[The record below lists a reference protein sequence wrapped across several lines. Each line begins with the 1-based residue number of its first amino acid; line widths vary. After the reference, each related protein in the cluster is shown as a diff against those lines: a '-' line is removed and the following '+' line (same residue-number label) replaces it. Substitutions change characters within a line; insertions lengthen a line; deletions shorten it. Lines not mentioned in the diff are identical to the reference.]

1 VEKPAPEPEPV
12 LLPTDRAGIKLSDD
26 ELITAVVPFLKV
38 PAHLVQATIDHANT
52 LHERHNKEGVQAYA
66 KLAGKDWTFY
76 VKNLKNTIG
85 RPPEAQNG
93 PSNPNKLS
101 SVADDLGSIPGETAN
116 GGVHID
122 LGPHK
127 MVSRSHA
134 EIFFDSDSELWN
146 IMVHGRN
153 GIRIDDKLL
162 TRGHRHALVSGE
174 VIEVAGVEMMFVLP
188 EQDGSLQVADKILL
202 RANLIRTD
210 PEKAAKLE
218 AADPASSTLPASQV
232 PAHGQ
237 NGLSGPQPIAPAPPD
252 YRRPGT
258 PVSNRLKPPYS
269 TGKSPGFAGG
279 TMVMNSGEDIDL
291 SLEENQHI
299 KPSFSYA
306 QLISQAILSTPEEKL
321 TLNGIY
327 NYITTKYAYYR
338 SQGGGG
344 WQVSCS
350 VARRKLLC
358 SILTLEQNSIRH
370 NLSLNKAFEKVA
382 RTTDEPGKGMKWRIL
397 DDHRDEM
404 AKNCRRGGRGGHRGS
419 PGGSPGGVN
428 LIARGSR
435 DSINPSSTQRAKR
448 SPHSG
453 GSPPVSSYAS
463 NVPQFTPDRGGR
475 LSGSTQ
481 DQNLG
486 DGSPLP
492 RHRRNHGNAFG
503 LSDNAPGSP
512 PVLSSSFLQEEGNSF
527 VTPAPH
533 RVHPRLAPPSTA
545 QRPSQHMPTSSP
557 APFWKYAD
565 IGNTPVKG
573 AAFDLSPVKGT
584 GTSVDVAPSS
594 SPAPARRSSAASPT
608 RNGTSGKQEAPLEDL
623 EDENEGFD
631 LTR

>member
-1 VEKPAPEPEPV
+1 VEKAAPEPEPV
-12 LLPTDRAGIKLSDD
+12 LLPTDRAGLKLSDD

-38 PAHLVQATIDHANT
+38 PPHLVQATIDHANT

-93 PSNPNKLS
+93 PPAQAS
-101 SVADDLGSIPGETAN
+101 SANTDDLGGIESAN

-122 LGPHK
+122 LGPNK

-134 EIFFDSDSELWN
+134 EIFFDSDSELWH

-153 GIRIDDKLL
+153 GIRIDEKHL

-188 EQDGSLQVADKILL
+188 EQDGSLQVADKLLL

-218 AADPASSTLPASQV
+218 AGDTASSTLPASQV

-237 NGLSGPQPIAPAPPD
+237 NGLLGPQPIAPAPPD

-344 WQVSCS
+344 WQVNY
-350 VARRKLLC
+350 L
-358 SILTLEQNSIRH
+358 
-370 NLSLNKAFEKVA
+370 
-382 RTTDEPGKGMKWRIL
+382 
-397 DDHRDEM
+397 
-404 AKNCRRGGRGGHRGS
+404 
-419 PGGSPGGVN
+419 
-428 LIARGSR
+428 
-435 DSINPSSTQRAKR
+435 
-448 SPHSG
+448 
-453 GSPPVSSYAS
+453 
-463 NVPQFTPDRGGR
+463 
-475 LSGSTQ
+475 
-481 DQNLG
+481 
-486 DGSPLP
+486 
-492 RHRRNHGNAFG
+492 
-503 LSDNAPGSP
+503 
-512 PVLSSSFLQEEGNSF
+512 
-527 VTPAPH
+527 
-533 RVHPRLAPPSTA
+533 
-545 QRPSQHMPTSSP
+545 
-557 APFWKYAD
+557 
-565 IGNTPVKG
+565 
-573 AAFDLSPVKGT
+573 
-584 GTSVDVAPSS
+584 
-594 SPAPARRSSAASPT
+594 PT
-608 RNGTSGKQEAPLEDL
+608 R
-623 EDENEGFD
+623 
-631 LTR
+631 